1 MRGSGE
7 RRAHTACPLDKVS
20 MADTFAKPLLGVKG
34 PGSVL
39 ASALVRDDAVI
50 ASQRVRANAHPMT
63 GSLKQSIAPLAEA
76 WMLRRLRSSQ

>member
-1 MRGSGE
+1 M
-7 RRAHTACPLDKVS
+7 
-20 MADTFAKPLLGVKG
+20 VKG